1 MEKVS
6 TSLWRRLGK
15 VSDVISLCLGAFVAI
30 HSRATKTQR
39 HKDAGYIGGYR
50 HVFELCYTY
59 IWLLA
64 AGLIIG
70 CSQKPEPINYGEDGC
85 HHCKMTIMDNRYGS
99 EIVTEKGKVL
109 KFDAIECM
117 LNFQRE
123 NSTDHQKSL
132 FLVTD
137 FTDPGNLIEA
147 ESAYFLRSASLP
159 SPMGMFLTS
168 CSSEQAANDLKDTHQ
183 GTVYSW
189 QNLKSEFPDFT
200 TLNHQAE

>member
-1 MEKVS
+1 MEKHRASV
-6 TSLWRRLGK
+6 WRGLRN
-15 VSDVISLCLGAFVAI
+15 
-30 HSRATKTQR
+30 T
-39 HKDAGYIGGYR
+39 
-50 HVFELCYTY
+50 HV
-59 IWLLA
+59 WLLA
-64 AGLIIG
+64 TGVIVG

-117 LNFQRE
+117 LNFRHE
-123 NSTDHQKSL
+123 NSMDHKKSL

-137 FTDPGNLIEA
+137 FTNPGNLIEA
-147 ESAYFLRSASLP
+147 GSAYYLRSPGLP

-168 CSSEQAANDLKDTHQ
+168 CSSEQEANDLKEAHQ

-189 QNLKSEFPDFT
+189 QNLKSEFLDFT